1 MNLKTILVLSIVAN
15 VILAVSLTQKKA
27 PTPPTPP
34 ASAPAPKTTPPEPSV
49 TPEPISTPA
58 PESMSQTDK
67 TFGWENVESPDYKEY
82 IANLR
87 SIGCPEETIKD
98 IIVADVSKLYKE
110 KKREARGE
118 PKEFEFWKPGM
129 PFLAAANSK
138 DMEESRKLDKERN
151 EVLRALGIEPDTASL
166 AMSSMMNPMETMMN
180 FLPED
185 KKAKVIE
192 TMMDHQ
198 AKMAKASK
206 GGQPDTRV
214 IADVQKS
221 MEAEIAKL
229 LDADE
234 NLNYQLRFSMTANQ
248 LRMGVGGFDPS
259 KEEFMTLFNLRKEFD
274 EQHSILNRSSETPAE
289 QKQRQAAE
297 KILKETLKEALGEG
311 RYADYEM
318 AQDWKFKQAHMAAT
332 RTGLGTD
339 EAKAVWEMRKAAED
353 QAKELRRNREMEKA
367 QRDAALAGIR
377 AETEA
382 SIRDIFGDKG
392 WENYTRGNGTT
403 WLNGISK
410 LPEDLTAPAPTPIPP
425 GQ

>member
-1 MNLKTILVLSIVAN
+1 MNLKTILILSIVAN
-15 VILAVSLTQKKA
+15 VVLAAALTQKKA
-27 PTPPTPP
+27 PATPPP
-34 ASAPAPKTTPPEPSV
+34 ASPQSVPQITPPPPPQV
-49 TPEPISTPA
+49 PEPESTPA
-58 PESMSQTDK
+58 PQSRPQSNK
-67 TFGWENVESPDYKEY
+67 TFGWDSVESPDYKEY

-87 SIGCPEETIKD
+87 AIGCPEETIKD

-151 EVLRALGIEPDTASL
+151 EVLRALGIEPDTAAL
-166 AMSSMMNPMETMMN
+166 AMSSMMNPMDTMMN

-198 AKMAKASK
+198 AEMAKAAK
-206 GGQPDTRV
+206 NGQPDPRA

-234 NLNYQLRFSMTANQ
+234 NLDYQLRFSMTANQ
-248 LRMGVGGFDPS
+248 LRMGLAGFDPD
-259 KEEFMTLFNLRKEFD
+259 KEEFMTLYNLRKEFD
-274 EQHSILNRSSETPAE
+274 DRHSVLSRGSETPAE
-289 QKQRQAAE
+289 QKQRKADE
-297 KILKETLKEALGEG
+297 KVLKETIKEALGED

-318 AQDWKFKQAHMAAT
+318 AQDWKFKQTHMAAS
-332 RTGLGTD
+332 RSGLGTA
-339 EAKAVWEMRKAAED
+339 EAKAVWEMRNAAEE

-367 QRDAALAGIR
+367 QRDAALAVIR

-382 SIRDIFGDKG
+382 SIRGVFGDKG
-392 WENYTRGNGTT
+392 WENYTRGNGTG
-403 WLNGISK
+403 WLNGIYK
-410 LPEDLTAPAPTPIPP
+410 EPTAE
-425 GQ
+425 